1 MASDNAVVQAVTMN
15 RYGTAFLRENAA
27 SKVLDVGCTGFRV
40 LHTARALGMTDMR
53 HFGVDYS
60 IAEEEIP
67 NGVEFRHCDLN
78 KERIPFED
86 DMFDLVV
93 ASHVY
98 GTRKRIFP
106 FVFRRSYTSI
116 ASLDATISGPAGS
129 VLLLC
134 TGNRSLQHECERQV
148 RGHFDVPLRTFIS
161 QRRLCRM
168 WIVEIG
174 GM

>member
-93 ASHVY
+93 ASHVIEHVSNPIEFF
-98 GTRKRIFP
+98 GELVRVTRPGGKIYIEAP
-106 FVFRRSYTSI
+106 SE
-116 ASLDATISGPAGS
+116 
-129 VLLLC
+129 
-134 TGNRSLQHECERQV
+134 RSLFLPGMFMEHEK
-148 RGHFDVPLRTFIS
+148 GY
-161 QRRLCRM
+161 
-168 WIVEIG
+168 
-174 GM
+174 